1 MSIRL
6 FNPSGGFIDLNAG
19 GDGTAANVFTLP
31 AETGTLLTTATTTGI
46 SASALSTG
54 TLAAARLPAGSVL
67 QVVTANTTSGATVTG
82 TTFVDTALTQS
93 ITPSSASS
101 KILIMVSQN
110 LYSRRDANDG
120 FQAQIRLM
128 NGATELA
135 KQNHFI
141 RAGTGFGSQ
150 VAGHGSF
157 SFVYLDSPNTT
168 SSVTYKTQIALVPS
182 YTGSNAETSSTGTQS
197 IILMEIAA

>member
-31 AETGTLLTTATTTGI
+31 AETGTLLTTATTSGI

-67 QVVTANTTSGATVTG
+67 QVVANTLATG
-82 TTFVDTALTQS
+82 TSTTSLTFVDVGLSAN

-101 KILIMVSQN
+101 KVLVLVYPSVSNVDTDSNAITFQV
-110 LYSRRDANDG
+110 LRDSTSITKAV
-120 FQAQIRLM
+120 
-128 NGATELA
+128 
-135 KQNHFI
+135 NHLFF
-141 RAGTGFGSQ
+141 TGFTGSTLTRRAALMLS
-150 VAGHGSF
+150 V
-157 SFVYLDSPNTT
+157 LDSPNTT
-168 SSVTYKTQIALVPS
+168 SSTTYKLQFHSRLGNSVTTNAANDIA
-182 YTGSNAETSSTGTQS
+182 TIT
-197 IILMEIAA
+197 LMEIAG